1 VREATVLVQ
10 RDHYGPLRVQKAL
23 YPEGPA
29 VCHAIVL
36 HPPGGVAGGDSLEI
50 GVTAAP
56 NAGALLT
63 TPGAGKWYRS
73 GGRVA
78 RQSLT
83 VRVAEGAVVE
93 WLPQETI
100 VFDGAE
106 ARMETHVELA
116 AGALFCGWEVLC
128 LGRTESGER
137 FRHGRIDLATRVER
151 AGRPLWIERGR
162 LFGGSPWLQAPAGL
176 AGRPVSAT
184 LVLAGRAIDR
194 DWLAACRAVE
204 PGGGVLSGV
213 TALHGTD
220 TPREKD
226 KLLIFTAALLAERR
240 KARGLKLNYPEA
252 VAFITAGILE
262 GARDGRTVAELMSY
276 GTTLLKRDEVMEG
289 VPEMIPTSRS
299 KPPFPTAPS
308 WSPSIT
314 RSSEE
319 TANAHDS
326 RRNAR
331 RARRDRTQRRPPTL
345 TLDRR
350 QHRRPARSRSAR
362 TTTSSKPTRRWP
374 STARRRAACAS
385 TSPPAPRCASS
396 RARRAR
402 WNWSTGRRAQGLR
415 LPGNMKLVM
424 GALHPGRMDE
434 DLRQAYAEMFGP
446 TVGDRVRLADTDL
459 WIEVEKDYTIYGEE
473 VKFGGGKVIRD
484 GMGQGQRWRSR
495 RRRHGDHQRADR
507 RPVGHRQGRHRP
519 QGRRIAGIGKA
530 GNPDV
535 QPGVTSPSA
544 PAPRSS
550 PAKA

>member
-1 VREATVLVQ
+1 LTAAPAPVIDAVGERAREEAARPGWQARLALGFERRAATTALVQ

-56 NAGALLT
+56 NACALLT

-204 PGGGVLSGV
+204 PSGGVLSGV
-213 TALHGTD
+213 TAL
-220 TPREKD
+220 PEVLVARC
-226 KLLIFTAALLAERR
+226 LAPG
-240 KARGLKLNYPEA
+240 A
-252 VAFITAGILE
+252 E
-262 GARDGRTVAELMSY
+262 GARAWLREVWTQLRPVAL
-276 GTTLLKRDEVMEG
+276 G
-289 VPEMIPTSRS
+289 
-299 KPPFPTAPS
+299 
-308 WSPSIT
+308 
-314 RSSEE
+314 
-319 TANAHDS
+319 
-326 RRNAR
+326 
-331 RARRDRTQRRPPTL
+331 
-345 TLDRR
+345 
-350 QHRRPARSRSAR
+350 
-362 TTTSSKPTRRWP
+362 
-374 STARRRAACAS
+374 RAAV
-385 TSPPAPRCASS
+385 PPRI
-396 RARRAR
+396 
-402 WNWSTGRRAQGLR
+402 WNT
-415 LPGNMKLVM
+415 
-424 GALHPGRMDE
+424 
-434 DLRQAYAEMFGP
+434 
-446 TVGDRVRLADTDL
+446 
-459 WIEVEKDYTIYGEE
+459 
-473 VKFGGGKVIRD
+473 
-484 GMGQGQRWRSR
+484 
-495 RRRHGDHQRADR
+495 
-507 RPVGHRQGRHRP
+507 
-519 QGRRIAGIGKA
+519 
-530 GNPDV
+530 
-535 QPGVTSPSA
+535 
-544 PAPRSS
+544 
-550 PAKA
+550 